1 MACEST
7 IHDPSY
13 LKVLAID
20 AGATKVSG
28 AIVDK
33 INKDTFN
40 LDESAIEIQYRD
52 HPNFNA
58 SFKTT
63 NLKDQYQNIKIS
75 DLAEKYFFILSLHF
89 N

>member
-1 MACEST
+1 M
-7 IHDPSY
+7 
-13 LKVLAID
+13 KVLAID

-40 LDESAIEIQYRD
+40 LDEAAIEIQYRD
-52 HPNFNA
+52 HPNFNT
-58 SFKTT
+58 SFTRT

-75 DLAEKYFFILSLHF
+75 DLEIQQGNVYMDWIIDLIKHF
-89 N
+89 TSKAP